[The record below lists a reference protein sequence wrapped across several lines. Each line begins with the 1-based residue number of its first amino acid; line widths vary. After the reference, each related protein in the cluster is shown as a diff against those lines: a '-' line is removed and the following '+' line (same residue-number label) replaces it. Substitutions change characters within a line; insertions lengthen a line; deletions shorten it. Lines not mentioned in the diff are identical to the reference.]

1 MKLRVFRFPCRFVL
15 VIGWFLLSWDHAQD
29 EAADVLTQ
37 HYNNARTGATL
48 DEIVLKTSNVSS
60 AKFGKLW
67 TLFADGQV
75 VAEPLYVAG
84 LTIDTTANPNTPRV
98 KGKFNAIILATM
110 HNTLYVYD
118 ADKEN
123 RGPQGRTVPLW
134 ATWLGPP
141 RPGTKDID
149 MWSTNDPE
157 WGILSTPVVSDDK
170 STLFVVAWHDEGAGG
185 LAYRLHA
192 LNLQDGTHRRPPV
205 VIGTSSTDAT
215 KPCDQR
221 QGTFNPCLHKQ
232 RAALL
237 LANGVIY
244 VAFGGDG
251 NRGALFAFD
260 SQTLA
265 QRAFWSSTPT
275 GENGGIWQSGQGPA
289 ADSEGNVYLVTGNG
303 TFNADSGGQN
313 LGNSFVKLKLEGQN
327 FVVKDYFTPCNF
339 NFLNQL
345 DLDLGSAG
353 PVLLP
358 VTPGRIVSGGKEGVL
373 YVLSARTWG
382 NMCPARRR
390 LIARTETRCSSS
402 RLSMRIPTMDRLT
415 MATSTARRCSGR
427 GPTRRASMRGA
438 RTAN

>member
-1 MKLRVFRFPCRFVL
+1 MKLREFRFPCLFVL
-15 VIGWFLLSWDHAQD
+15 VIAMILAQLGSRPGR
-29 EAADVLTQ
+29 AADVLTQ

-75 VAEPLYVAG
+75 VAEPLYVAA

-98 KGKFNAIILATM
+98 KGKFNAIIIATM
-110 HNTLYVYD
+110 HNTVYVYD

-205 VIGTSSTDAT
+205 SS
-215 KPCDQR
+215 
-221 QGTFNPCLHKQ
+221 
-232 RAALL
+232 
-237 LANGVIY
+237 
-244 VAFGGDG
+244 
-251 NRGALFAFD
+251 
-260 SQTLA
+260 
-265 QRAFWSSTPT
+265 
-275 GENGGIWQSGQGPA
+275 
-289 ADSEGNVYLVTGNG
+289 
-303 TFNADSGGQN
+303 
-313 LGNSFVKLKLEGQN
+313 
-327 FVVKDYFTPCNF
+327 
-339 NFLNQL
+339 
-345 DLDLGSAG
+345 
-353 PVLLP
+353 VLPLRMP
-358 VTPGRIVSGGKEGVL
+358 RSH
-373 YVLSARTWG
+373 
-382 NMCPARRR
+382 
-390 LIARTETRCSSS
+390 
-402 RLSMRIPTMDRLT
+402 
-415 MATSTARRCSGR
+415 ATSAKALSIPACISSVRRFSWPTA
-427 GPTRRASMRGA
+427 
-438 RTAN
+438 